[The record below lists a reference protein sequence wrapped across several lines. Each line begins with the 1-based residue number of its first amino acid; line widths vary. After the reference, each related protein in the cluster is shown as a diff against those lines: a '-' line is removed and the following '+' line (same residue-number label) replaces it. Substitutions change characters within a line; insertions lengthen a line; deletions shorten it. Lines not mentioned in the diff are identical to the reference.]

1 MKKKV
6 VISII
11 LFAGFILI
19 LVITKLLNTSQYT
32 SYLPVPNAINLYYN
46 GEEKQILK
54 NSGLQDWNG
63 EDLFKTICKSVIFK
77 MPDEISAENSSFL
90 SETSDEIMEA
100 KKDAVGFYYNKP
112 KKISAYNGALRQIQY
127 TEILVVLN
135 GEYRDNIYIRMKDKS
150 YLFIGARNNLV
161 YLNKNYF

>member
-11 LFAGFILI
+11 LFAGFIII
-19 LVITKLLNTSQYT
+19 LVLSNLLNTTQYT
-32 SYLPVPNAINLYYN
+32 GYLPVPNVINLYYN
-46 GEEKQILK
+46 GEEKQISK
-54 NSGLQDWNG
+54 NGGIQDWNG
-63 EDLFKTICKSVIFK
+63 EDFFKTICKSVIFK
-77 MPDEISAENSSFL
+77 MPDEVSAENSSFL
-90 SETSDEIMEA
+90 SETSDEIVEA

-112 KKISAYNGALRQIQY
+112 KKISAYNGDLRQIQY

-135 GEYRDNIYIRMKDKS
+135 GKYQDNIYIKMKDKL